1 MSHLITRSS
10 PWTRTVPGLALSLGL
25 CLGIGVGSGVPTPA
39 DAQGRSTTVT
49 RAAPVKLSAADKAL
63 VDKASRYLEGL
74 SAASGRFT
82 QTDAASRVTTG
93 SWFLQRPGK
102 IRFSYDAPYS
112 LQVVSDGKTVLV
124 WDPRL
129 KTKDTYPLSMTPLSL
144 FVAKQIRL
152 DRGVQV
158 DRVVR
163 TEEGFQLTARD
174 VRREAEG
181 AITLSFAEGPL
192 RLTDWTVTDAQ
203 GRRTRVVLTTFETR
217 PVDSRLFSLK
227 DVAAP

>member
-1 MSHLITRSS
+1 MSYLITR
-10 PWTRTVPGLALSLGL
+10 PQRRPAYVPGFLLTLALSLG
-25 CLGIGVGSGVPTPA
+25 IGAGSGVPSSA
-39 DAQGRSTTVT
+39 DAQGRSTNVT
-49 RAAPVKLSAADKAL
+49 RAAPVRLSAEDKAL
-63 VDKASRYLEGL
+63 VAKATRYLEGL
-74 SAASGRFT
+74 SAASGRFA
-82 QTDAASRVTTG
+82 QTDAANRVTTG

-129 KTKDTYPLSMTPLSL
+129 KTKDTYPLSVTPLSL

-158 DRVVR
+158 DRVVKTR
-163 TEEGFQLTARD
+163 EGFQLTARD
-174 VRREAEG
+174 IRREAEG
-181 AITLSFAEGPL
+181 SITLSFAEGPL
-192 RLTDWTVTDAQ
+192 RLTDWTVTDMQ
-203 GRRTRVVLTTFETR
+203 GRQTRVVLTTFETR
-217 PVDSRLFSLK
+217 SVDSRLFSLK